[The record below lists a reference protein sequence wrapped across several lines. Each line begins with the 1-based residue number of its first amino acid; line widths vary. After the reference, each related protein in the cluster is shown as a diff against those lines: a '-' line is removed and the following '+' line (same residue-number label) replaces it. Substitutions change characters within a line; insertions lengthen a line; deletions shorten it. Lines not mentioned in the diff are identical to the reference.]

1 MSDVPGQPM
10 QQREQIETHVKE
22 NKALHDKN
30 DPQPK
35 PGDIQDAKQEAGRE
49 VSFSGP

>member
-1 MSDVPGQPM
+1 M

-35 PGDIQDAKQEAGRE
+35 PGDNFQDAKQEAGLE
-49 VSFSGP
+49 VSLSGP